1 MKVEFSHKFIR
12 IYKIRFKGN
21 PKIKDKL
28 QERTRLFE
36 KNPNSPL
43 LKNHPL
49 KGTGKGYYAFS
60 ITGDIR
66 VIYYV
71 KDKIAYFVDIGTHN
85 QVY

>member
-1 MKVEFSHKFIR
+1 M
-12 IYKIRFKGN
+12 
-21 PKIKDKL
+21 KDKL
-28 QERTRLFE
+28 KERTRLFE

-49 KGTGKGYYAFS
+49 RGDKLGLRSFS
-60 ITGDIR
+60 ISGDIR

-71 KDKIAYFVDIGTHN
+71 KDNVAYFVDIGTHN